1 MRAPLTCAAPGHVPV
16 CADPSMRYNTSLE
29 DWFCLRAVSRRRD
42 EYAHRERQGRSDNL
56 NAYEQL
62 EAIRDRL
69 EENGANEKSI
79 ELVEKFLKRAE
90 SERYSATAVPQIMML
105 RHLIKQREALDN
117 FEVYNDIQELM
128 GEIEGRR
135 ASRDEDA
142 APAAYE
148 EEHRPRPKSYYKAQR
163 EKERDNH

>member
-1 MRAPLTCAAPGHVPV
+1 M
-16 CADPSMRYNTSLE
+16 
-29 DWFCLRAVSRRRD
+29 
-42 EYAHRERQGRSDNL
+42 

-69 EENGANEKSI
+69 EENGANEKSV

-90 SERYSATAVPQIMML
+90 SERYSATSVAQIMML
-105 RHLIKQREALDN
+105 RHLLKQREALDN
-117 FEVYNDIQELM
+117 FEVYNDLQELM

>member
-1 MRAPLTCAAPGHVPV
+1 
-16 CADPSMRYNTSLE
+16 MRYNHPLGDWLHRAPYRDGANE
-29 DWFCLRAVSRRRD
+29 DARGCNA
-42 EYAHRERQGRSDNL
+42 RQGRSDDL

-62 EAIRDRL
+62 EAIRDQL
-69 EENGANEKSI
+69 EENGANERSI

-90 SERYSATAVPQIMML
+90 SERYSATSVPQIMML
-105 RHLIKQREALDN
+105 RHLLKQREALDN
-117 FEVYNDIQELM
+117 FEIYNDLQELM

-163 EKERDNH
+163 EKERDK